1 MPNSIKKSVTVSSFQ
16 VLHHS
21 MCVLLASYYKYGTN
35 ECQKLDFLDLWQLT
49 SVTKISIPST
59 AVIHYWAWYTYFR
72 NGRYIAKEP
81 AFYEARAYFIVKE
94 PATCL
99 DYLFTKN
106 VNNKNS
112 ILYNRTGTYNRKVGV
127 CRLQKTKQLLK
138 QNSILPHQF
147 LSGPIKQSVKK
158 F

>member
-1 MPNSIKKSVTVSSFQ
+1 MSETRFFWICGN
-16 VLHHS
+16 
-21 MCVLLASYYKYGTN
+21 
-35 ECQKLDFLDLWQLT
+35 
-49 SVTKISIPST
+49 
-59 AVIHYWAWYTYFR
+59 
-72 NGRYIAKEP
+72 YIAKEP

-94 PATCL
+94 PATWL
-99 DYLFTKN
+99 EYLFTKN

-112 ILYNRTGTYNRKVGV
+112 ILYNRTGTYNRKLGV

>member
-1 MPNSIKKSVTVSSFQ
+1 MSV
-16 VLHHS
+16 
-21 MCVLLASYYKYGTN
+21 
-35 ECQKLDFLDLWQLT
+35 
-49 SVTKISIPST
+49 
-59 AVIHYWAWYTYFR
+59 R
-72 NGRYIAKEP
+72 NWIFWICGNYIAKEP

-99 DYLFTKN
+99 EYLFTKN

-112 ILYNRTGTYNRKVGV
+112 ILYNRIGTYNRKVGV